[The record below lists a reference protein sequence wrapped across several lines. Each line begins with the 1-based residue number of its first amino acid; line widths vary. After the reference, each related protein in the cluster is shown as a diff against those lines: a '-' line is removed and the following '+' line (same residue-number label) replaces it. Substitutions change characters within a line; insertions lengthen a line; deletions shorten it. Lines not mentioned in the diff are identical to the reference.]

1 MPQFKNLLTT
11 HARILW
17 WVISLIVLAFLAGF
31 IQFERRIDS
40 QLTLLNNE
48 HLNLLALGNTEFNR
62 QLGDMRH
69 STRMLYSH
77 VHDLLLQNNRLQ
89 GDKVFLRVGSTLD
102 NLSQLRW
109 IDLQGNEVIRIN
121 YSGFSAVS
129 VPNKELQNKSH
140 RPYVK
145 AIQSTPPG
153 SLLLSQVS
161 LNKEKGQVVLPHEP
175 TIRAM
180 LHVPAT
186 HPLGEG
192 FLIVNYGLTELM
204 GYIRDLKS
212 PHADLYMADD
222 TPQWLIYRDPTKEWS
237 GPVGGPPSDIPDT
250 WRQLDKTNAV
260 STYIA
265 DNREIFS
272 VSKLTIHL
280 SERANDVKTLYFIA
294 RTPADFYI
302 SLQQK
307 ALLPALITAFLIL
320 IIGAIVVYRELLT
333 AQRIQRLSHKLAAEK
348 KELQAALAIQQQL
361 QNELVEIEKMA
372 SLGMLVAG
380 VAHELNTPL
389 GAAIMSISSQQ
400 HRLYELKEQLET
412 GLRKS
417 SLEHFIVDTDTSMQ
431 LALSNLQRASGL
443 IKRFK
448 RLSVDRGSEQLT
460 RFHLRQNVS
469 DIVSAMAP
477 QIKHSFV
484 EIRMDISNSI
494 YLTSYPG
501 ILSQVI
507 QNLLNNGL
515 SHAFSPGQH
524 GIINIRAEQGQER
537 VKLIVEDNGNGISSD
552 VADSLFDPFV
562 TSGRN
567 KGNSGLGLHLVYQ
580 WVTQIL
586 DGHVDVIETRGG
598 GTTFIL
604 DLALRVNRP
613 DESDAPDTHHMI

>member
-1 MPQFKNLLTT
+1 MPSLKSVLFT
-11 HARILW
+11 HSRILW
-17 WVISLIVLAFLAGF
+17 WVISFVILAFLAGL
-31 IQFERRIDS
+31 IRYERKIDS

-62 QLGDMRH
+62 QLGDIRN
-69 STRMLYSH
+69 STRLLNSH
-77 VHDLLLQNNRLQ
+77 VHDLLIQNKNLQAE
-89 GDKVFLRVGSTLD
+89 KVFLRVGATLD

-109 IDLQGNEVIRIN
+109 LDLQGNEVIRIN
-121 YSGFSAVS
+121 YSGFTAKS
-129 VPNKELQNKSH
+129 VPQKKLQNKAH
-140 RPYVK
+140 RPYVN
-145 AIQSTPPG
+145 AIRSTLPG
-153 SLLLSQVS
+153 SLLLSELS
-161 LNKEKGQVVLPHEP
+161 LNRESGQVFLPYQP

-192 FLIVNYGLTELM
+192 FLIVNYRLTELM
-204 GYIRDLKS
+204 EYIKDLRS
-212 PHADLYMADD
+212 PHAALYMADD
-222 TPQWLIYRDPTKEWS
+222 TPQWLVYSDPAKEWS
-237 GPVGGPPSDIPDT
+237 GTAGGPPVDIPDT
-250 WRQLDKTNAV
+250 WQQLDKTNAV
-260 STYIA
+260 SIYVA
-265 DNREIFS
+265 RNLEIFS
-272 VSKLTIHL
+272 ISKLSIQL
-280 SERANDVKTLYFIA
+280 SERASDIKTLYFIA
-294 RTPADFYI
+294 RTPADFYQN
-302 SLQQK
+302 LRK
-307 ALLPALITAFLIL
+307 EALLPALLTALLIL
-320 IIGAIVVYRELLT
+320 MVGAVVVYRELR
-333 AQRIQRLSHKLAAEK
+333 ASQRIQRLSHRLAAEK
-348 KELQAALAIQQQL
+348 QELQAALAIQKKL

-400 HRLYELKEQLET
+400 HRLYELKEQLEN

-417 SLEHFIVDTDTSMQ
+417 QLDQFIMDNDASLQ

-460 RFHLRQNVS
+460 RFHLRQNVN

-477 QIKHSFV
+477 QIKHSLV
-484 EIRMDISNSI
+484 DIRIDISNSI

-501 ILSQVI
+501 ILSQVL

-515 SHAFSPGQH
+515 SHAFSAGQH
-524 GIINIRAEQGQER
+524 GIITIRAERSPQR
-537 VKLIVEDNGNGISSD
+537 VKLMVEDNGNGISSE
-552 VADSLFDPFV
+552 VADTIFDPFV
-562 TSGRN
+562 TSGRG

-586 DGHVDVIETRGG
+586 DGHIDVVETSGG

-604 DLALRVNRP
+604 DLALTASSSNTVNTP
-613 DESDAPDTHHMI
+613 VEDDMI